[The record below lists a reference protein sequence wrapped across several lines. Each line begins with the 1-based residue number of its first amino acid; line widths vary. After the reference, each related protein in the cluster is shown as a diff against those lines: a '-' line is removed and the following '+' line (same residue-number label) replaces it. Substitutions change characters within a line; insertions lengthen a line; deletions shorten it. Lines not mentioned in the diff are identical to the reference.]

1 MLTRTVRLL
10 PIMKERA
17 ARKGGEPPSGTRKSG
32 TNNVR
37 ERLNRWLDRAHG
49 PRARRAAKADASSI
63 RWRACGKQEHVM
75 NSAFLVASAAAL
87 AGLAGFGVRTQDVT
101 PAQDLSSQESGQEAG
116 VFSQWLTADA
126 PECVPV
132 SQIGSVSRL
141 TKLTPE
147 QFQFVRALYIAIPP
161 VSRELPPGDSAV
173 VASADGKAMIA
184 LVAGG
189 QACAR
194 FLAPDFVLSMLVQ
207 VGRGEIGMIGEPI

>member
-1 MLTRTVRLL
+1 
-10 PIMKERA
+10 
-17 ARKGGEPPSGTRKSG
+17 
-32 TNNVR
+32 
-37 ERLNRWLDRAHG
+37 
-49 PRARRAAKADASSI
+49 
-63 RWRACGKQEHVM
+63 M

-87 AGLAGFGVRTQDVT
+87 AGLTGFGVRTQDLT
-101 PAQDLSSQESGQEAG
+101 PAQDLSLQESGQEAG

-147 QFQFVRALYIAIPP
+147 QFQFVRALYVAIPP

-184 LVAGG
+184 LVAGD

-207 VGRGEIGMIGEPI
+207 VGKGEVGMIGEPI